1 MNRPPDF
8 TYQPWGFNV
17 VQGRSPPHS
26 SLIFVLKE
34 VFSLRLVIGIEVT
47 PFSTKLALKRET
59 QASGC
64 AHHLNDLEARSLPG
78 LWPST
83 RYDDR
88 WLLRVMIQR
97 TCFEKE
103 LYGSMGGSPD
113 MYRIWTGG
121 VVLSASWSSTTGRK
135 LFYVWISREMR
146 AGAIKP
152 VRFGTL
158 AERPPP
164 APLAVGCASCAS
176 SQKARR
182 WSEIGDRQGYIPLN
196 NSTEFTLKEEER
208 QESGSCTSSL
218 HQTKLEGL
226 LSGNVRRFEA
236 TEMGGLRRTPS
247 NWDSMPY
254 LDRRL
259 RDYGRFP
266 TPLPRALHSFLAAHQ
281 APQIP
286 GA

>member
-103 LYGSMGGSPD
+103 LYGSRGGSPD
-113 MYRIWTGG
+113 MRRCAISKLEQHNWTEIILRVDLSGDEGG
-121 VVLSASWSSTTGRK
+121 G
-135 LFYVWISREMR
+135 
-146 AGAIKP
+146 
-152 VRFGTL
+152 
-158 AERPPP
+158 
-164 APLAVGCASCAS
+164 
-176 SQKARR
+176 QKARR

-266 TPLPRALHSFLAAHQ
+266 TPLPRALHSFLAAHE